1 MVEFWCKRGPY
12 QGNQTYGC
20 NQCVWERSTDL
31 QNLQVKCQCTLVLY
45 CQREQKSWAA
55 NAACKHVQ
63 LSIYKREHCD
73 FGGYL
78 RTVGVIAFLYSKY
91 DHPQK
96 WNFDENDFSKERYL
110 WTCWSH
116 DFPAACT
123 LGIMRNS
130 HSTCEQSSPCRVTL
144 GSCTVP
150 ALRSVWYKNTTSCSL
165 WILAKHTGSHACSM
179 LETRGGS
186 QQDVCF
192 YVWSQ
197 AQIVIEAHTSWA
209 SVHNLSNATKCNAG
223 APTSQATCSI
233 SHKKWSIRM

>member
-1 MVEFWCKRGPY
+1 MCVRKIDRSAELASEMPMQTGLISSERTEIMSSKCCMQACAIDYLQKWALRFW
-12 QGNQTYGC
+12 
-20 NQCVWERSTDL
+20 WIFEH
-31 QNLQVKCQCTLVLY
+31 
-45 CQREQKSWAA
+45 SWS
-55 NAACKHVQ
+55 CSLLPEYV
-63 LSIYKREHCD
+63 
-73 FGGYL
+73 
-78 RTVGVIAFLYSKY
+78 LYSKY

-123 LGIMRNS
+123 LGIARNS
-130 HSTCEQSSPCRVTL
+130 HSTCEQSSPCRVIL

-179 LETRGGS
+179 LETRGVS

-192 YVWSQ
+192 YAWSQ
-197 AQIVIEAHTSWA
+197 AQIVIEAHSSWA
-209 SVHNLSNATKCNAG
+209 SVHNLSNATKCKAG
-223 APTSQATCSI
+223 APTSQATRSI
-233 SHKKWSIRM
+233 SHKSEASGCKWNALL